1 MLCQNKVSNIEVID
15 SNLIYLLDSKG
26 FYQPVYDFT
35 ININENINHIY
46 ICALK

>member
-1 MLCQNKVSNIEVID
+1 MPKIKFLIQD
-15 SNLIYLLDSKG
+15 SLDANLIYLLDSKG